1 MDLDPDFPN
10 RIRTQET
17 KSDRDLDPEKKD
29 PDPKNCRP
37 DHPHLGGHLEYLD
50 NGLLVEDAL
59 QDLLLSLLLGLR
71 LRHEVPEGLLGLARV
86 EFDGVDGGGGGGE
99 GLLFSYDLC
108 SLLG

>member
-1 MDLDPDFPN
+1 MIRFWSNLIKKDSVESAKYDIQFLLQFLNFLGVFFMDLDPDFPD

-50 NGLLVEDAL
+50 DGLLV
-59 QDLLLSLLLGLR
+59 
-71 LRHEVPEGLLGLARV
+71 
-86 EFDGVDGGGGGGE
+86 
-99 GLLFSYDLC
+99 
-108 SLLG
+108 